1 MKAPT
6 KYIDAQQK
14 EALIVMITILFIEEH
29 GLLRQEDLEDAKK
42 SLQAL
47 FLRASGQATLLIKLI
62 EVLRA
67 TRNVH
72 QTFASIFI
80 ILTGIGKG
88 VTAVDGKITLLRES
102 LDQHKVTAEEYRDFI
117 DLFLSFSQNFH
128 RRLSAF
134 ARDVEAYVEL
144 KENEAKLAHI
154 YRIARDAR
162 NQLRD
167 RLKGDLG
174 SKPRGKTESRI
185 KDEVVSS
192 FNYGESRESLELA
205 IAESHSKEADVLAQL
220 EEIKAMCQMAMNPA
234 MRERPS
240 LAAKPATPA
249 KPAYE
254 DIFTRLTDALE
265 KHPALERLKEPVV
278 ELFRLYQNSYGMF
291 ALDWNRLQAGIQLM
305 VKNTEAYFEA
315 KEEDKDIRAKRDKL
329 RRIESLIP
337 FLERG
342 AKMLDEKEDNTYTIY
357 TRHLS
362 DVISEEKAAWASVA
376 EDLLRAKVQA
386 EAEMSTRL

>member
-134 ARDVEAYVEL
+134 AREIEAYVEL

-205 IAESHSKEADVLAQL
+205 IAESHSKEG
-220 EEIKAMCQMAMNPA
+220 KSW
-234 MRERPS
+234 PS
-240 LAAKPATPA
+240 LRKSRPCA
-249 KPAYE
+249 
-254 DIFTRLTDALE
+254 RW
-265 KHPALERLKEPVV
+265 R
-278 ELFRLYQNSYGMF
+278 
-291 ALDWNRLQAGIQLM
+291 
-305 VKNTEAYFEA
+305 
-315 KEEDKDIRAKRDKL
+315 
-329 RRIESLIP
+329 
-337 FLERG
+337 
-342 AKMLDEKEDNTYTIY
+342 
-357 TRHLS
+357 
-362 DVISEEKAAWASVA
+362 
-376 EDLLRAKVQA
+376 
-386 EAEMSTRL
+386 

>member
-29 GLLRQEDLEDAKK
+29 SLLRQEDLEDAKK

-47 FLRASGQATLLIKLI
+47 FLRATGQATLLTKLI

-67 TRNVH
+67 TRNVQ
-72 QTFASIFI
+72 QTFAGIFI

-102 LDQHKVTAEEYRDFI
+102 LDQHRVTAEEYRDFI
-117 DLFLSFSQNFH
+117 DVFLSFSQNFH

-134 ARDVEAYVEL
+134 ARDVEVYIGL
-144 KENEAKLAHI
+144 KENEAKLTHI

-174 SKPRGKTESRI
+174 SNPRGKTESRI
-185 KDEVVSS
+185 KDEMVSS

-205 IAESHSKEADVLAQL
+205 IAESRSKEAEVLARL

-234 MRERPS
+234 MRERLP
-240 LAAKPATPA
+240 LATKPTTPA
-249 KPAYE
+249 KPAHE
-254 DIFTRLTDALE
+254 DIFARLTDALG

-342 AKMLDEKEDNTYTIY
+342 AKMLDDKEDNTYVIY
-357 TRHLS
+357 TRRLS
-362 DVISEEKAAWASVA
+362 EVISEEKAAWALIA
-376 EDLLRAKVQA
+376 EDLLRAKVHA
-386 EAEMSTRL
+386 EAEMSTKL

>member
-14 EALIVMITILFIEEH
+14 EALIVMVTIFFIEEH

-47 FLRASGQATLLIKLI
+47 FLRATGQATLLTKLI

-67 TRNVH
+67 TRNVQ
-72 QTFASIFI
+72 QTFAGIFI

-88 VTAVDGKITLLRES
+88 VTAVDGKIALLRES
-102 LDQHKVTAEEYRDFI
+102 LDQHQVTAEEYRDFI
-117 DLFLSFSQNFH
+117 DVFLSFSQNFH

-134 ARDVEAYVEL
+134 ARDVETYVGL

-167 RLKGDLG
+167 RLKGELG

-185 KDEVVSS
+185 KDEMVSS

-205 IAESHSKEADVLAQL
+205 IAESRSKEAEVLARL
-220 EEIKAMCQMAMNPA
+220 EEIKAMCQVAMNPA
-234 MRERPS
+234 MRERPPT
-240 LAAKPATPA
+240 ATKPTTPTKPAH
-249 KPAYE
+249 E
-254 DIFTRLTDALE
+254 DIFARLTDTLE

-329 RRIESLIP
+329 HRIESLIP

-342 AKMLDEKEDNTYTIY
+342 ATMLDDKEDNTYVIY
-357 TRHLS
+357 TRRLS
-362 DVISEEKAAWASVA
+362 EVISEEKAPWASIA
-376 EDLLRAKVQA
+376 EDLLRAKVHA
-386 EAEMSTRL
+386 EAEMSTKL

>member
-72 QTFASIFI
+72 QTFASIFN

-102 LDQHKVTAEEYRDFI
+102 LDHHRVTAEEYRDFI

-205 IAESHSKEADVLAQL
+205 IAESHSKEGEVLAQL

-240 LAAKPATPA
+240 LAAKPTTPA
-249 KPAYE
+249 KPAHE
-254 DIFTRLTDALE
+254 DIFTRLTDALGKASRARAPE
-265 KHPALERLKEPVV
+265 RTGGRTVSAVPEFLRHVRARLEPPAGRHSAHGKKHRGV
-278 ELFRLYQNSYGMF
+278 FRSQG
-291 ALDWNRLQAGIQLM
+291 
-305 VKNTEAYFEA
+305 
-315 KEEDKDIRAKRDKL
+315 
-329 RRIESLIP
+329 
-337 FLERG
+337 RG
-342 AKMLDEKEDNTYTIY
+342 QGHPRQ
-357 TRHLS
+357 TR
-362 DVISEEKAAWASVA
+362 
-376 EDLLRAKVQA
+376 
-386 EAEMSTRL
+386 

>member
-72 QTFASIFI
+72 QTFASIFN

-102 LDQHKVTAEEYRDFI
+102 LDHHKVTAGEYRDFI

-205 IAESHSKEADVLAQL
+205 IAESHSKEAEVLAQL

-240 LAAKPATPA
+240 LAAKPTTPA
-249 KPAYE
+249 KPAHE
-254 DIFTRLTDALE
+254 DIFKRLTDALE

-315 KEEDKDIRAKRDKL
+315 KEEDKDIRAKREKL

-342 AKMLDEKEDNTYTIY
+342 AKMLDDKEYNTYTIY

-362 DVISEEKAAWASVA
+362 DVISEEKAAWASIA
-376 EDLLRAKVQA
+376 EDLLRAKVHA
-386 EAEMSTRL
+386 EAEMSTKL